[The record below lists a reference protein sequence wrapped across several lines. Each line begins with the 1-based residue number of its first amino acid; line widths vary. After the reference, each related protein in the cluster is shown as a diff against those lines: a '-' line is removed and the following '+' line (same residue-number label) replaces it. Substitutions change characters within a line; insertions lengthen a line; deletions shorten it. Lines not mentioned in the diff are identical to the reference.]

1 MNQYEFMLNGINYS
15 IINESKLTRNGFKH
29 ESTLY
34 KKLSKK
40 NLSFITA
47 DDSPNQFEFVELEKA
62 KVFYM
67 NRTWERFQFESS
79 MKKVI
84 SNYFNIIG
92 NRITIDD
99 MKAIY
104 NQLGIES
111 L

>member
-1 MNQYEFMLNGINYS
+1 MNQYEFMLNGINYLIS
-15 IINESKLTRNGFKH
+15 NESKGTRNGFKH

-62 KVFYM
+62 KVFYI
-67 NRTWERFQFESS
+67 NRTWERFQFESV
-79 MKKVI
+79 MKKL
-84 SNYFNIIG
+84 II
-92 NRITIDD
+92 NHFKYLLSVDEFTY
-99 MKAIY
+99 KAIY